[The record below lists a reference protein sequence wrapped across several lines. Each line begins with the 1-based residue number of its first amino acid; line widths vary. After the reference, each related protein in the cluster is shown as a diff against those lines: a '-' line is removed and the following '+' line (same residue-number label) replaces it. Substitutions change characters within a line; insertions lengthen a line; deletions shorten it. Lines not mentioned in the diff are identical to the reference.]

1 LKTGSVTIAYQD
13 VAMKTK
19 LEIHPKLKQSTAV
32 ELLDVSQGISAEMP
46 KDRTYDVILTSGL
59 SSNAPKQD
67 MTAETITRL
76 LKKGGKMC
84 ILEAGNLTDKT
95 QDLLRKAHME
105 TMVIH
110 NVEETQSQQLNL
122 VIAKKIE
129 VSHVNGTTDTSR
141 HEHVTLIQMADPSE
155 AAQAMAS
162 DLATSLERSGYT
174 VIPFIWGSD
183 MSHLSGKS
191 CISLVEFETPLL
203 RDLTD
208 KDFASVQQLVLG
220 ATNILWVVGFDDPS
234 AAMVDGLAR
243 TVRNETPGL
252 SFRTFHAEEQYSSSA
267 ASLGDLIGRVFS
279 STTEDDEFL
288 VKGHLLHVSRIEE
301 DEALNEQINDIL
313 PGAQERISSMP
324 LGQVQYPT
332 KLCIRNPGMLDSLCL
347 EPDDLPRTELE
358 DDFIEIQ
365 VKATAL
371 K

>member
-1 LKTGSVTIAYQD
+1 LKTGSVTIAYQN
-13 VAMKTK
+13 VAVKTK
-19 LEIHPKLKQSTAV
+19 LEIDPELKQSTAV
-32 ELLDVSQGISAEMP
+32 ELLDVSQETSAEMP
-46 KDRTYDVILTSGL
+46 KDRAYDVILTSSL
-59 SSNAPKQD
+59 SSSVPKPD
-67 MTAETITRL
+67 IVVETITRL
-76 LKKGGKMC
+76 LKKDGKMC
-84 ILEAGNLTDKT
+84 ILEADNLTDET
-95 QDLLRKAHME
+95 QDLLHKAHME

-122 VIAKKIE
+122 VIAKKTE
-129 VSHVNGTTDTSR
+129 VSHVNGTTETSG
-141 HEHVTLIQMADPSE
+141 HEHVMLIQVADPSE
-155 AAQAMAS
+155 AAQAIAS
-162 DLATSLERSGYT
+162 DLAASLERSGYT
-174 VIPFIWGSD
+174 AIPFIWGSD

-191 CISLVEFETPLL
+191 CISLVELETPLL

-220 ATNILWVVGFDDPS
+220 ASNILWVVGFDDPS

-267 ASLGDLIGRVFS
+267 SLGDLIGRVFS

-288 VKGHLLHVSRIEE
+288 VRGHLLHVSRIEE

-313 PGAQERISSMP
+313 PDAQERISSMP
-324 LGQVQYPT
+324 LGQAQYPT

-347 EPDDLPRTELE
+347 EPDDLPGTKLE
-358 DDFIEIQ
+358 DNFIEIQ
-365 VKATAL
+365 VKATVL

>member
-13 VAMKTK
+13 ATMETK
-19 LEIHPKLKQSTAV
+19 LQKDPELDQSIAV
-32 ELLDVSQGISAEMP
+32 ELLDVSQEISAETL
-46 KDRTYDVILTSGL
+46 KGRAYDVILTSGL
-59 SSNAPKQD
+59 SNDAPKPD
-67 MTAETITRL
+67 MAVETIAKL
-76 LKKGGKMC
+76 LKKGGMMC
-84 ILEAGNLTDKT
+84 ILEADNITDET
-95 QDLLRKAHME
+95 QDLLHKTHME
-105 TMVIH
+105 TMVIR
-110 NVEETQSQQLNL
+110 NVEETQSQQLNI
-122 VIAKKIE
+122 VIAKKTE
-129 VSHVNGTTDTSR
+129 VSHANGTTETSGQ
-141 HEHVTLIQMADPSE
+141 EHVTLIQMANPSE
-155 AAQAMAS
+155 AAQAVAS
-162 DLATSLERSGYT
+162 DLAMSLERSGFT
-174 VIPFIWGSD
+174 ATPFIWGSD

-191 CISLVEFETPLL
+191 CISLVELEKPLL

-208 KDFASVQQLVLG
+208 QDFASVQQLVLG
-220 ATNILWVVGFDDPS
+220 ATKILWVVGFDDPS

-252 SFRTFHAEEQYSSSA
+252 SFCTFHAEEQYSSSA

-288 VKGHLLHVSRIEE
+288 VKDHLLHVSRIEE
-301 DEALNEQINDIL
+301 DEALNVQINDIL

-324 LGQVQYPT
+324 LGQAQYPT
-332 KLCIRNPGMLDSLCL
+332 RLCVRDPGMLDSLCL